1 MNKKEEKDLKYWTG
15 RILKDEAKAQRT
27 AESAAR
33 VQKKLYKDAYK
44 DVSNAIDALQLQIGA
59 GQPVSRTQLWNY
71 SKYLQLREL
80 IDRELGSTGSAQISL
95 LDDVCKK
102 VFEFTTDTVL
112 DRLKPKDK
120 AFTFLNQSNINQV
133 LNQRWSGT
141 AYSERVWSNTN
152 NLAARLKEQVTN
164 MIVKGSSTEDIKKG
178 LMKEFNVGYSYAD
191 RLIRTE
197 ASYTFNTASIAGY
210 KEAGVEEVEFLAES
224 DCCEDCAE
232 HSGKRFKVGEEPQL
246 PIHPNCR
253 CCFIPI
259 VSLNKGEN

>member
-1 MNKKEEKDLKYWTG
+1 MSKKEEKDLKYWTG
-15 RILKDEAKAQRT
+15 RTLKDEAKAQRL
-27 AESAAR
+27 AGEAAGA
-33 VQKKLYKDAYK
+33 QKKLYRKSYNEI
-44 DVSNAIDALQLQIGA
+44 VSAINELQLQMGA

-71 SKYLQLREL
+71 SKYLQLRDL
-80 IDRELGSTGSAQISL
+80 IDREINSAGAAQISL

-102 VFEFTTDTVL
+102 VFEFTTDTVM

-120 AFTFLNQSNINQV
+120 AFTFLNQPNITQV

-141 AYSERVWSNTN
+141 DYSQRVWNNTN
-152 NLAARLKEQVTN
+152 NLAARVKEAITN
-164 MIVKGSSTEDIKKG
+164 MIVKGSSTEDIKKN

-197 ASYTFNTASIAGY
+197 ASYTYNASSIVGY
-210 KEAGVEEVEFLAES
+210 KQAGVEEVEFLAES

-232 HSGKRFKVGEEPQL
+232 HSGKRFTIGDEPQL

-253 CCFIPI
+253 CCYIPI
-259 VSLNKGEN
+259 VSLDK